1 MTSERRKSII
11 VLAST
16 LVLGVLL
23 GLLVPGVF
31 FKLSDRGAH
40 GGRGRGDHDA
50 PQKKEWFVGMIN
62 HVIRPDS
69 LQSKRIKP
77 ITEWAA
83 TRIDS
88 IEQHANGQMA
98 SVLDSV
104 KNQLKPIVT
113 ADQQKRLDEFDTRAK
128 GNWNRGR
135 HH

>member
-23 GLLVPGVF
+23 GLLVPGAV

-62 HVIRPDS
+62 HVIRPIACNPKGS
-69 LQSKRIKP
+69 NLLQ
-77 ITEWAA
+77 
-83 TRIDS
+83 
-88 IEQHANGQMA
+88 NGLRQELIPLSNMQMA
-98 SVLDSV
+98 
-104 KNQLKPIVT
+104 KWPAYWTQ
-113 ADQQKRLDEFDTRAK
+113 
-128 GNWNRGR
+128 
-135 HH
+135 